1 MRVTSMVAGLALVL
15 AACGG
20 GEKKAGE
27 AAQPADTSAAAA
39 AAPAGGGA
47 AAPATGGAKH
57 DVNMELV
64 GTTYKYDPSAITIKP
79 GDQVVFHDV
88 SGGPHN
94 VQFYPDSIPSGAQSA
109 INMPDPMG
117 PLASPLLTE
126 PNATYTVTFAAS
138 APKGDYHF
146 YCLPHQALGMKGKIT
161 VQ

>member
-20 GEKKAGE
+20 GENKG
-27 AAQPADTSAAAA
+27 AAATPADTSAAAA
-39 AAPAGGGA
+39 PPPAGGGA
-47 AAPATGGAKH
+47 AAAPAAGGAKH

-64 GTTYKYDPSAITIKP
+64 GTTYKYDPSDITVKA
-79 GDQVVFHDV
+79 GDQVVFHNV

-109 INMPDPMG
+109 INMPDQMG

-126 PNATYTVTFAAS
+126 PNATYTVTIGAN